1 MEEFINE
8 VLKRDE
14 WGQIRVLNSE
24 IRGKQPFGALIV
36 KYRGDQIIGRGI
48 NYRQYLDQKVRGVRA
63 SGGWSAM
70 DYTINLEAGG
80 GYFMSRRVKFI
91 SCGKPS
97 DLELKVNLFIGNVDV
112 IDIQYQV
119 HYTNGQL
126 GLQGTHT
133 AMIFYDDREEI
144 RRMAKAQLNRH
155 SKGGQE

>member
-1 MEEFINE
+1 
-8 VLKRDE
+8 
-14 WGQIRVLNSE
+14 
-24 IRGKQPFGALIV
+24 
-36 KYRGDQIIGRGI
+36 
-48 NYRQYLDQKVRGVRA
+48 
-63 SGGWSAM
+63 
-70 DYTINLEAGG
+70 
-80 GYFMSRRVKFI
+80 MSRRVKFI

-144 RRMAKAQLNRH
+144 RRMAEAQLNRY
-155 SKGGQE
+155 SKGEQQ